1 MATAVHCL
9 VCFDVVEAHYD
20 RRRALSL
27 SEIEASYALYQR
39 SLSSSSSAVN
49 GTRQPASQRP
59 AGFTAANASASPTT
73 RTGRLSYVAAAS
85 ASTSRGT
92 SSAPLFVT
100 WNTISDDK
108 SLDDDDEEDEDEEG
122 DRSLR
127 GCIGT
132 FESQPLSIGIPEYA
146 IASSL
151 QDTRFSPIKMTELP
165 SLRVTVTLLTDFEKV
180 DDPYDWEIGV
190 HGIKLSFTD
199 RGHRYGG
206 TYLPNVAPEQRWNR
220 EETLKNLAR
229 KTGWR
234 AGRSSWASLQLKV
247 TRYRGR
253 TATMKYS
260 EYRDWKAWL
269 ASRQ

>member
-9 VCFDVVEAHYD
+9 ACFDVVEAHYD

-59 AGFTAANASASPTT
+59 GGFNAANSSASSST
-73 RTGRLSYVAAAS
+73 RPGRPSYAAAAS
-85 ASTSRGT
+85 ASTSLGT

-108 SLDDDDEEDEDEEG
+108 SLDDDDEGDEDEEG
-122 DRSLR
+122 DHSLR

-151 QDTRFSPIKMTELP
+151 QDTRFSPIKKTELP

>member
-9 VCFDVVEAHYD
+9 ACFDVVEAHYD

-39 SLSSSSSAVN
+39 SLSYSSPAVN

-59 AGFTAANASASPTT
+59 GGFNAANSSASSST
-73 RTGRLSYVAAAS
+73 RPGRPSYAAAAG
-85 ASTSRGT
+85 ASTSLGT

-122 DRSLR
+122 DHSLR

-151 QDTRFSPIKMTELP
+151 QDTRFSPIKKTELP

-260 EYRDWKAWL
+260 EYRDWKTWL